1 MRDEALPGNMKR
13 VSARA
18 YPLGAVVRFTYRTD
32 TFMAATTLLGVL
44 PHYEGSA
51 FGYGST
57 PT

>member
-1 MRDEALPGNMKR
+1 MHDVAEPDTIKR
-13 VSARA
+13 FPVWANPHR
-18 YPLGAVVRFTYRTD
+18 AVVRYTYRTE
-32 TFMAATTLLGVL
+32 TFVTATTLLGVL